1 MSVATLAVSV
11 LGSVLPGTRSNRLL
25 ILIYHRVHAH
35 ADAMFPRELTAQRFD
50 WQMELLRKHCAPLSL
65 REGVSRLRAGSLPS
79 RAVAVT
85 FDDGYADNALVALPI
100 LKKHEVPATFFVSTG
115 FLDGGCM
122 WNDILIES
130 LRRTSGVS
138 VDLSAL
144 GLGVEAL
151 GSAAQKGE
159 LAGRALRAVKHLHP
173 QERLRRVS
181 ELSQSLAVALPRDLM
196 MTTLQVRE
204 LAAAGMEIGAHTVDH
219 PILRSLSLE
228 EAREEIAGGRAV
240 LERIVG
246 EPVTSFAYP
255 NGRPGDD
262 YTGRDRDLVE
272 SMGFEQAVSTTRGA
286 AHEKSDFYQL
296 PRFTP
301 WDRSPHRWLGRLLLA
316 FGEKR

>member
-1 MSVATLAVSV
+1 M
-11 LGSVLPGTRSNRLL
+11 LGSVLPGTHANRLL
-25 ILIYHRVHAH
+25 ILIYHRVHAQ

-50 WQMELLRKHCAPLSL
+50 WQMELLRRHCAPVSL

-100 LKKHEVPATFFVSTG
+100 LTRHRIPATFFVASG

-122 WNDILIES
+122 WNDILIET

-144 GLGVEAL
+144 GLGVETLA
-151 GSAAQKGE
+151 SAVQKGD
-159 LAGRALRAVKHLHP
+159 LAARTLRAIKHLHP
-173 QERLRRVS
+173 QERLRRVT
-181 ELSQSLAVALPRDLM
+181 ELSASLAVVLPRDLM
-196 MTTLQVRE
+196 MTTQQIRV

-219 PILRSLSLE
+219 PILRSLSLA
-228 EAREEIAGGRAV
+228 EAREEIAGGRAA
-240 LERIVG
+240 LEKVVG
-246 EPVTSFAYP
+246 HAVTSFAYP

-262 YTGRDRDLVE
+262 YTDRDRGLVE
-272 SMGFEQAVSTTRGA
+272 SMGFELAVSTTRGV
-286 AHEKSDFYQL
+286 AHQQSDIYQL

-301 WDRSPHRWLGRLLLA
+301 WDRSPDRWLGRLLLA
-316 FGEKR
+316 FGDKR